1 MNVEDKQIVE
11 LFWAR
16 NEQALS
22 ETHKKYNRYCH
33 NIAFNILNSNE
44 DSEECVNDT
53 YIRVWNSIPPTRPKW
68 LSVFLGRITRNLAL
82 DRFKAKKAQ
91 KRGSGRADVALDELM
106 GCVSINPGM
115 DISDDIALRNAL
127 NSFLHSLPEESMRVF
142 LKKYWYMNSVS
153 EIADELSIT
162 ESKVKI
168 LLHRTRNSLKAYLEK
183 EGICI

>member
-1 MNVEDKQIVE
+1 MKDEEIIN
-11 LFWAR
+11 LYFAR
-16 NEQALS
+16 REEAIT
-22 ETHKKYNRYCH
+22 ETSHKYGKYCNY
-33 NIAFNILNSNE
+33 IAFQILHNRE

-106 GCVSINPGM
+106 GCVSINPGV

-162 ESKVKI
+162 ESKVKV